1 MELDKKRFSIRRHI
15 TLVLTL
21 LTVLIVL
28 LIGVCVAVVREQS
41 RIRLTSAADSYLSL
55 LTRTLENQLVI
66 QESYITSQVLNSE
79 ELHRLGFWRGPS
91 PRHTWT
97 AISCTPGFRPLWLR
111 AMMSPPFTCTVSRT
125 PF

>member
-41 RIRLTSAADSYLSL
+41 RIRLTSAADSYLKPADP
-55 LTRTLENQLVI
+55 
-66 QESYITSQVLNSE
+66 
-79 ELHRLGFWRGPS
+79 HAGKPAC
-91 PRHTWT
+91 H
-97 AISCTPGFRPLWLR
+97 PGILYHQPG
-111 AMMSPPFTCTVSRT
+111 AEQ
-125 PF
+125 

>member
-41 RIRLTSAADSYLSL
+41 RILLTSAAEHGVERFVQLS
-55 LTRTLENQLVI
+55 TDKAVNPTNV
-66 QESYITSQVLNSE
+66 
-79 ELHRLGFWRGPS
+79 
-91 PRHTWT
+91 
-97 AISCTPGFRPLWLR
+97 R
-111 AMMSPPFTCTVSRT
+111 AAPNASAKC
-125 PF
+125 

>member
-41 RIRLTSAADSYLSL
+41 RTRLTSAADSYLSL
-55 LTRTLENQLVI
+55 LTP
-66 QESYITSQVLNSE
+66 
-79 ELHRLGFWRGPS
+79 HAGKPAC
-91 PRHTWT
+91 H
-97 AISCTPGFRPLWLR
+97 PGILYHQPG
-111 AMMSPPFTCTVSRT
+111 AEQ
-125 PF
+125 

>member
-66 QESYITSQVLNSE
+66 QESYITSQVQL
-79 ELHRLGFWRGPS
+79 LTVQHLAGDIGFLDDKLV
-91 PRHTWT
+91 
-97 AISCTPGFRPLWLR
+97 FQR
-111 AMMSPPFTCTVSRT
+111 AGQQA
-125 PF
+125 

>member
-21 LTVLIVL
+21 FTVLIVL

-55 LTRTLENQLVI
+55 LTRTLEKPAC
-66 QESYITSQVLNSE
+66 
-79 ELHRLGFWRGPS
+79 H
-91 PRHTWT
+91 
-97 AISCTPGFRPLWLR
+97 PGILYHQPG
-111 AMMSPPFTCTVSRT
+111 AEQ
-125 PF
+125 

>member
-79 ELHRLGFWRGPS
+79 ELHRLGFGEG
-91 PRHTWT
+91 HTQ
-97 AISCTPGFRPLWLR
+97 AYLEIGRASCRER
-111 AMMSPPFTCTVSRT
+111 V
-125 PF
+125 

>member
-1 MELDKKRFSIRRHI
+1 MELDKKRFSIRWHI

-41 RIRLTSAADSYLSL
+41 RTRLTSAADSYLSL

-66 QESYITSQVLNSE
+66 QESYITSQPTKPATLPIQLRMKS
-79 ELHRLGFWRGPS
+79 LWALG
-91 PRHTWT
+91 T
-97 AISCTPGFRPLWLR
+97 L
-111 AMMSPPFTCTVSRT
+111 
-125 PF
+125 

>member
-41 RIRLTSAADSYLSL
+41 RHPADQ
-55 LTRTLENQLVI
+55 RG
-66 QESYITSQVLNSE
+66 
-79 ELHRLGFWRGPS
+79 GFLFKPADPHAGKPAC
-91 PRHTWT
+91 H
-97 AISCTPGFRPLWLR
+97 PGILYHQPG
-111 AMMSPPFTCTVSRT
+111 AEQ
-125 PF
+125 

>member
-1 MELDKKRFSIRRHI
+1 MELDKKSFSIRRHI

-55 LTRTLENQLVI
+55 LSVIVRENRPARWK
-66 QESYITSQVLNSE
+66 TSLSSRN
-79 ELHRLGFWRGPS
+79 PIS
-91 PRHTWT
+91 PAR
-97 AISCTPGFRPLWLR
+97 C
-111 AMMSPPFTCTVSRT
+111 
-125 PF
+125 

>member
-1 MELDKKRFSIRRHI
+1 MELDKKRFSIRRQI

-79 ELHRLGFWRGPS
+79 ELHRLGFGEGP
-91 PRHTWT
+91 TQ
-97 AISCTPGFRPLWLR
+97 A
-111 AMMSPPFTCTVSRT
+111 
-125 PF
+125 